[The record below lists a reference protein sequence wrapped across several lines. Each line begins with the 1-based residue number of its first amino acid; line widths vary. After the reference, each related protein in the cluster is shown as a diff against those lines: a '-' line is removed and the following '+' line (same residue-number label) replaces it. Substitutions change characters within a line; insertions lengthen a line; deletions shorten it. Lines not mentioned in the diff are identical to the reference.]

1 MIRPALALSL
11 LLAASAAHAQIAT
24 GNYITP
30 GGAFSLQITPGAFEI
45 SGAGQSGATCM
56 MDGLLKG
63 NTGRAADAGKTCIVK
78 FTKHADGVQVKAQT
92 RAICARF
99 CGAEA
104 TVEGLY
110 IRPAPG
116 CADKER
122 ERTQKTV
129 EAATKAK
136 DDAKIESLLA
146 TQLESCAKTLSW
158 LDTISTR
165 TDLAAA
171 QMRQGRKADCLKTLQ
186 PHVADADASEDKLQE
201 KYTSFDLYRYEPTLK
216 ELRDTLRQCRA

>member
-1 MIRPALALSL
+1 MIRPALALPL
-11 LLAASAAHAQIAT
+11 FLAVSVAHAQIAP

-216 ELRDTLRQCRA
+216 ELRDTLKQCRA

>member
-11 LLAASAAHAQIAT
+11 LLAATAAQAQIAP

-45 SGAGQSGATCM
+45 SGAGQSGAACM

-63 NTGRAADAGKTCIVK
+63 DTGRAADAGKTCIIK
-78 FTKHADGVQVKAQT
+78 FTKRAEGVEVKART

-216 ELRDTLRQCRA
+216 ELRDTLKQCRA